1 MPRRVRYLLY
11 AVVLLLVATYAG
23 VQAWDRWGPTSEED
37 APVGEGL
44 EEFLVPWYE
53 AVEGQADR
61 PATVVVVGD
70 SISEGVMLPSPV
82 YEHRMVGLLQEKLR
96 EAQDVEGG
104 EGFMPPYY
112 GDASTTDDTV
122 RSGTAASQEQMFQ
135 SWGLGGRALLMPGGA
150 ELTYP
155 QQQVTRIRVW
165 YGTAAILG
173 GQGKVFVDGEDVT
186 AEGELSSG
194 EPSGETLS
202 SSGKSN
208 VAGLWWTSD
217 ELSGADHVV
226 QVRSVAPGY
235 SFVHTGVDFFHG
247 DEESG
252 IHVVDASHSG
262 VAAAHYA
269 SPNAVAGHW
278 TEVAAHDPDLIL
290 VNIGS
295 NPEPDYASAL
305 RTLVDNA
312 LAAAP
317 RARILLVDGYEPG
330 TWTTERW
337 QEIRDARRAVAEARP
352 DRVAVFDL
360 AAHWPVLEKDGSTND
375 GLMLE
380 DAMPLHPGVE
390 GNERMAEIYAELL
403 TPPSD

>member
-1 MPRRVRYLLY
+1 MPRRVRHLVY
-11 AVVLLLVATYAG
+11 AVVLLVLATYAG
-23 VQAWDRWGPTSEED
+23 VQAWDRWGSSSEVD
-37 APVGEGL
+37 GRVGEGL
-44 EEFLVPWYE
+44 EEFLAPWYE
-53 AVEGQADR
+53 AVEQQADR

-70 SISEGVMLPSPV
+70 SISEGVQLPSPV
-82 YEHRMVGLLQEKLR
+82 YENRMIGLLQEKLR
-96 EAQDVEGG
+96 EARDVEGG

-112 GDASTTDDTV
+112 GDATTTDDTV
-122 RSGTAASQEQMFQ
+122 RTGTVAAQEQMFQ
-135 SWGLGGRALLMPGGA
+135 SWGLGGRSLLMPAGS

-155 QQQVTRIRVW
+155 QQPATRVRVW

-173 GQGKVFVDGEDVT
+173 GQAKVFVDGEDVT
-186 AEGELSSG
+186 SQGRLSSG

-202 SSGKSN
+202 SSGTSN

-235 SFVHTGVDFFHG
+235 SFVHTGVEFFDG
-247 DEESG
+247 DAESG

-269 SPNAVAGHW
+269 SPHAVAGHW

-295 NPEPDYASAL
+295 NPEPDYASSL
-305 RTLVDNA
+305 QTLVDHA

-337 QEIRDARRAVAEARP
+337 QTIRAARRSVAETRP
-352 DRVAVFDL
+352 DRVAVFDF
-360 AAHWPVLEKDGSTND
+360 AEHWPVLKKDGTTND

-380 DAMPLHPGVE
+380 DAMPLHPNIRGS
-390 GNERMAEIYAELL
+390 ERMAEIYAELL